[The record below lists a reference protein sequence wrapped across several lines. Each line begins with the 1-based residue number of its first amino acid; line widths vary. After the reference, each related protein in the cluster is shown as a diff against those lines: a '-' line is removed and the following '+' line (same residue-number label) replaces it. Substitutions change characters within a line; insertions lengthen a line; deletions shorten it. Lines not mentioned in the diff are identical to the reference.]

1 MTVDQALDAL
11 LKSYTQY
18 YDIKREDVTPPFAA
32 EAEFHSHDEQFFL
45 VKTAKLSEA
54 EAHEYVFFGTADRL
68 DAPDVEQMDAAA
80 WDTGLSRVKPHAY
93 HRSTDVVLV
102 LLADTVTPETMS
114 LVKRLRHYKSYR
126 FTLNGWSHYRV
137 IALETSTGKLACNRL
152 GRPLRKLFRNIIKEL
167 ADRTTVSGKKSLS

>member
-1 MTVDQALDAL
+1 MTADQVLDAL

-18 YDIKREDVTPPFAA
+18 YDIRREDVTPPFTA

-54 EAHEYVFFGTADRL
+54 EAHEYVFFATADRL
-68 DAPDVEQMDAAA
+68 DVPDVERLDAAA
-80 WDTGLSRVKPHAY
+80 WETGMSRVNPHAY

-102 LLADTVTPETMS
+102 LLADTVTPEAMA
-114 LVKRLRHYKSYR
+114 LVKRLRRYKSYR

-137 IALETSTGKLACNRL
+137 IALEISSGKLVCNRL
-152 GRPLRKLFRNIIKEL
+152 GQPLRKLFRNITKEL
-167 ADRTTVSGKKSLS
+167 AGQDDGLRKNP